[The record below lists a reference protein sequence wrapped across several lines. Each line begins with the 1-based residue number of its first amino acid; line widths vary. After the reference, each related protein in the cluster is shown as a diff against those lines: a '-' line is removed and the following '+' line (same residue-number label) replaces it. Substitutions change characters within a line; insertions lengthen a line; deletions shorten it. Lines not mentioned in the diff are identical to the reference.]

1 MASNSKNL
9 AELLN
14 GDVTVTAT
22 DIADGSVT
30 SAKLDTNIDVAG
42 TLDVTGATTLD
53 AGLTVD
59 AGTLHVDNTNNRVGV
74 GKLSP
79 DTAFHVES
87 TSQLPQA
94 KVSYDSTR
102 SVSFG
107 HSSIIQTS
115 GASQENPFSIHSR
128 GFHSG
133 TGNVIKF
140 FTGGQSDG
148 TGETE
153 KLRILS
159 TGGIT
164 FNGDTAAAN
173 ALDDYEEGTFTP
185 SFSSSFGI
193 VTYTQQQGFYTKKGR
208 EVTCHFNL
216 EWSARSNS
224 GGSYGVTVNGF
235 PFQTPSA
242 ATGRRNGGQIS
253 ISGFENIPMGS
264 GYYSRTHG
272 GGYMNASSTQFYMRF
287 SMLNGSEVSPDGS
300 SSDYQ
305 SGGYYYGRATYWV
318 S

>member
-1 MASNSKNL
+1 MVRDPSGSA
-9 AELLN
+9 AGYPLLQ
-14 GDVTVTAT
+14 
-22 DIADGSVT
+22 VT
-30 SAKLDTNIDVAG
+30 SG
-42 TLDVTGATTLD
+42 
-53 AGLTVD
+53 
-59 AGTLHVDNTNNRVGV
+59 
-74 GKLSP
+74 
-79 DTAFHVES
+79 
-87 TSQLPQA
+87 
-94 KVSYDSTR
+94 
-102 SVSFG
+102 
-107 HSSIIQTS
+107 
-115 GASQENPFSIHSR
+115 
-128 GFHSG
+128 
-133 TGNVIKF
+133 
-140 FTGGQSDG
+140 GGQHYFRVDSNTGKNYFAPGGTEKVRIDSDG
-148 TGETE
+148 L
-153 KLRILS
+153 K
-159 TGGIT
+159 

-185 SFSSSFGI
+185 SFSSSFGN
-193 VTYTQQQGFYTKKGR
+193 VTYTQQNGFYTKKGR

-242 ATGRRNGGQIS
+242 GSGRRNGGQIS

-264 GYYSRTHG
+264 GYYSRTHA